1 MPRAFGISHKL
12 IGFTRLVCTPTER
25 TRPLRT
31 VIGTRKVVVGEEV
44 TVLDCPG
51 LPDPLPRVSD
61 TYYNDTVSKL
71 RSVGYANAI
80 LFVVNQVCIHCLPL
94 QG

>member
-1 MPRAFGISHKL
+1 M
-12 IGFTRLVCTPTER
+12 
-25 TRPLRT
+25 
-31 VIGTRKVVVGEEV
+31 VIGEELS
-44 TVLDCPG
+44 VLDCPG

-80 LFVVNQVCIHCLPL
+80 LFVVNQVHNGDEI
-94 QG
+94 